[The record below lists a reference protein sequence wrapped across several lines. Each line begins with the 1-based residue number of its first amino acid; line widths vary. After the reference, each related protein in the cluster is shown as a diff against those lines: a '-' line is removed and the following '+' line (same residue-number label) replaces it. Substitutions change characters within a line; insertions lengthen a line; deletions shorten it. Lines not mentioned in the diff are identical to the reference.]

1 MYYAATQMEAQASTS
16 RPVVIVG
23 GGNSAGQAA
32 EYFISPRAM
41 RTHPVTGVEVVDG
54 SSGVAERSGD
64 PLEGVG
70 VRSEPSSIAFVECID
85 GRDLLS
91 RKLEVEH
98 VTPRATSCF

>member
-1 MYYAATQMEAQASTS
+1 MPTLVQFWPPDRGLTIIGTENRSKVGWASEETTTNSLFME
-16 RPVVIVG
+16 
-23 GGNSAGQAA
+23 
-32 EYFISPRAM
+32 
-41 RTHPVTGVEVVDG
+41 TGVEVVDG

-91 RKLEVEH
+91 RKLKVEH